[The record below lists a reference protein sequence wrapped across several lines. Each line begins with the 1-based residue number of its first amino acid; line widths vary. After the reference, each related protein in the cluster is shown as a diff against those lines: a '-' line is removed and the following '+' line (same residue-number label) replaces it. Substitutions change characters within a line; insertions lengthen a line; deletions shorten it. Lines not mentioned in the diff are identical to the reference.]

1 MTYSTDLRV
10 PYLGLPVKTGQK
22 RTTLEI
28 FADNEKILEL
38 EIADLQGDFCDYY
51 CWLRLPECIG
61 KTLTLKGKLSDAFFA
76 LVQQTEHYDYE
87 PITRPLL
94 HFTAERGWLNDPNG
108 MVYQDGVYHLYFQY
122 NPADSEWGNMSWGHA
137 ESTDLLHF
145 RQADTVLLPDENG
158 PAFSGSG
165 LVNERG
171 LLGLPKDALVFYY
184 TAAGGLNPWSRNVS
198 SGTASAVK
206 NAAAEG
212 ATSQTVEDAA
222 AEAAISQTVENAV
235 ESTFT
240 QRIAVSTDGGQTLN
254 KLPKEAVGVIA
265 PESRDP
271 QVFWHEASGAYVMAL
286 WIEGE
291 EMAVLR
297 SDDLQNWEM
306 TDRFTLPGAFECPN
320 LFCLP
325 VPEEDD
331 ATSSDRDLP
340 VKPSEAYGMQWILLA
355 ADGSYY
361 FGDFDGYRFVSDGV
375 RRKVYLNELPYA
387 AQIYNGIS
395 DRKVLVPWL
404 RTRNE
409 GRLYTGSMGLP
420 RELGLLRKNGE
431 LLLEMLPVREYE
443 KAKKKLASFAMIHE
457 KTFLTAPEGKFP
469 FEAKSDRISFE
480 ITEEAV
486 TELVLMPGKEGK
498 LRIDFFGQTL
508 TVEEDRLCLSGAE
521 EQTVLPE
528 VFAELHLLIDRQII
542 EVYGN
547 EGTLTAYYET
557 GSDTLTGKIA
567 ISGFSGTLDVYQWK

>member
-22 RTTLEI
+22 KTTLEI

-51 CWLRLPECIG
+51 CWLPLPECIG
-61 KTLTLKGKLSDAFFA
+61 KTLTLKGELSNAFFA

-87 PITRPLL
+87 PLTRPLL

-171 LLGLPKDALVFYY
+171 LLGLPKDALVFFY

-198 SGTASAVK
+198 SDTALTAK
-206 NAAAEG
+206 N
-212 ATSQTVEDAA
+212 AA
-222 AEAAISQTVENAV
+222 AEAAISQTVEDAAAETAMLQTAENV
-235 ESTFT
+235 SKSEFT
-240 QRIAVSTDGGQTLN
+240 QRIAISTDGGWTLN
-254 KLPKEAVGVIA
+254 KLPKEALDVIR

-331 ATSSDRDLP
+331 GISSDGNLP
-340 VKPSEAYGMQWILLA
+340 AKPSETSGMQWILLA

-375 RRKVYLNELPYA
+375 RRKAYLNELPYA

-395 DRKVLVPWL
+395 DRKVLIPWL

-409 GRLYTGSMGLP
+409 GKLYTGTMGLP

-431 LLLEMLPVREYE
+431 LFLKMLPVREYE
-443 KAKKKLASFAMIHE
+443 KEKKKLASFAMIHD

-486 TELVLMPGKEGK
+486 TELVLAPEKEGK

-508 TVEEDRLCLSGAE
+508 TVEEDRLCLDGVGE
-521 EQTVLPE
+521 PTLLPE
-528 VFAELHLLIDRQII
+528 AFAELHILIDRQVI

-547 EGTLTAYYET
+547 DGTLTAYYET
-557 GSDTLTGKIA
+557 GSDILTGKIA
-567 ISGFSGTLDVYQWK
+567 VSGFSGTLDVYQWK

>member
-22 RTTLEI
+22 KTTLEI

-61 KTLTLKGKLSDAFFA
+61 KTLTLNGELSDAFFA

-87 PITRPLL
+87 PLTRPLL

-145 RQADTVLLPDENG
+145 RQTDTVLLPDENG

-171 LLGLPKDALVFYY
+171 LLGLPKDALVFFY
-184 TAAGGLNPWSRNVS
+184 TAAGALNPWSRNVS
-198 SGTASAVK
+198 SDTAS
-206 NAAAEG
+206 
-212 ATSQTVEDAA
+212 
-222 AEAAISQTVENAV
+222 TVENAV
-235 ESTFT
+235 ESMFT
-240 QRIAVSTDGGQTLN
+240 QRIAVSTDGGRTLN
-254 KLPKEAVGVIA
+254 KLPKEALGVIR

-271 QVFWHEASGAYVMAL
+271 QVFWHEASGAYVMVL

-325 VPEEDD
+325 VPGEDD
-331 ATSSDRDLP
+331 ATSSDRDLSA
-340 VKPSEAYGMQWILLA
+340 KPSETSGMQWILLA

-375 RRKVYLNELPYA
+375 RRKAYRYELPYG
-387 AQIYNGIS
+387 AQI
-395 DRKVLVPWL
+395 
-404 RTRNE
+404 
-409 GRLYTGSMGLP
+409 
-420 RELGLLRKNGE
+420 
-431 LLLEMLPVREYE
+431 
-443 KAKKKLASFAMIHE
+443 
-457 KTFLTAPEGKFP
+457 
-469 FEAKSDRISFE
+469 
-480 ITEEAV
+480 
-486 TELVLMPGKEGK
+486 
-498 LRIDFFGQTL
+498 
-508 TVEEDRLCLSGAE
+508 
-521 EQTVLPE
+521 
-528 VFAELHLLIDRQII
+528 
-542 EVYGN
+542 
-547 EGTLTAYYET
+547 
-557 GSDTLTGKIA
+557 
-567 ISGFSGTLDVYQWK
+567 

>member
-61 KTLTLKGKLSDAFFA
+61 KTLTLKGELSDAFFA

-87 PITRPLL
+87 LLTRPLL

-206 NAAAEG
+206 NAAAEA
-212 ATSQTVEDAA
+212 ATLQTVGDAA
-222 AEAAISQTVENAV
+222 AEAAISQTVENMA

-240 QRIAVSTDGGQTLN
+240 QRIAVSTDGGRTLN
-254 KLPKEAVGVIA
+254 RLPKEALGVIR

-325 VPEEDD
+325 VPGGDD
-331 ATSSDRDLP
+331 GLSSDRDLP
-340 VKPSEAYGMQWILLA
+340 AKPSETSGMQWILLA

-361 FGDFDGYRFVSDGV
+361 FGDFDGYRFASDGV

-395 DRKVLVPWL
+395 DRKVLIPWL

-409 GRLYTGSMGLP
+409 GKLYTGSMGLP

-431 LLLEMLPVREYE
+431 LLLKMLPVREYE
-443 KAKKKLASFAMIHE
+443 KEKKKLASFTMNHE

-486 TELVLMPGKEGK
+486 TELVLAPEKEGK

-508 TVEEDRLCLSGAE
+508 TVEEDRLCLDGVGE
-521 EQTVLPE
+521 PTLLPE
-528 VFAELHLLIDRQII
+528 AFAELHILIDRQVI

-547 EGTLTAYYET
+547 DGTLTAYYET
-557 GSDTLTGKIA
+557 GSDILTGKIA
-567 ISGFSGTLDVYQWK
+567 VSGFSGTLDVYQWK

>member
-22 RTTLEI
+22 KTTLEI

-61 KTLTLKGKLSDAFFA
+61 KTLTLEGELSDAFFA

-87 PITRPLL
+87 PLTRPLL

-171 LLGLPKDALVFYY
+171 LLGLPKDALVFFY
-184 TAAGGLNPWSRNVS
+184 TAAG
-198 SGTASAVK
+198 K
-206 NAAAEG
+206 
-212 ATSQTVEDAA
+212 
-222 AEAAISQTVENAV
+222 
-235 ESTFT
+235 STFT
-240 QRIAVSTDGGQTLN
+240 QRIAVSTDGGRTLN
-254 KLPKEAVGVIA
+254 KLPKEALGVIR

-271 QVFWHEASGAYVMAL
+271 QVFWHEASGAYVMVL

-325 VPEEDD
+325 VPGEDD
-331 ATSSDRDLP
+331 GTSSDGNLSA
-340 VKPSEAYGMQWILLA
+340 KLSEISGMQWILLA

-375 RRKVYLNELPYA
+375 RRKAYLNELPYA

-395 DRKVLVPWL
+395 DRKVLIPWL

-409 GRLYTGSMGLP
+409 GRLYTGTMGLP

-431 LLLEMLPVREYE
+431 LLLKMLPVREYE
-443 KAKKKLASFAMIHE
+443 KAKKKLASFAVIHD
-457 KTFLTAPEGKFP
+457 KIFLTAPEGKFP

-508 TVEEDRLCLSGAE
+508 TVEEDRLCLDGIG

-528 VFAELHLLIDRQII
+528 AFAELHILIDRQVI

-547 EGTLTAYYET
+547 DGTLTAYYET
-557 GSDTLTGKIA
+557 GSDILTGKIA
-567 ISGFSGTLDVYQWK
+567 VSGFSGTLDVYQWK